1 MSFLPLALRLLS
13 VEQREVAAAVH
24 LHPSTLNR
32 CLRGRQDLPPET
44 IARLEA
50 AAIELALKEPE

>member
-1 MSFLPLALRLLS
+1 MTFLPLALRLLN

-32 CLRGRQDLPPET
+32 CLRGKQDLPPET
-44 IARLEA
+44 VARLEE
-50 AAIELALKEPE
+50 AAIDLALKGPQ